1 MNNTTEEQTQIGE
14 RDRAITQHLLSN
26 NIIEDD
32 KGLIG
37 KCGDWINFEPT
48 LLPPQTIKCNN
59 HSCRTCRRERIEKLQ
74 LKHYL
79 LNKEFREI
87 GGHILLFTLTIHHT
101 KEHTLPFLHERF
113 TKSLSQM
120 KGGRGWKKLKDM
132 TDYIYHYDNIEIQN
146 TNNSG
151 HHYHDHLTYGY
162 INDDVSI
169 NEIQDQ
175 LFNTWNHYT
184 RKNGLRSSKK
194 YLDVSPSL
202 YGGHSRSR
210 SVKSIEESEGIKG
223 TLEYWESVSREYEN
237 QPNYIHPDKTP
248 EEVMLEIK
256 DLNKIFS
263 KSKRGRIERDRNIP
277 TPYIPF
283 NQDTYTK
290 EDLDNYHSVYRT
302 VITGNFKDLDIISMS
317 PPSSG
322 GVLLIQMLNMLEQ
335 YPLDTLGWN
344 SSDYIHL
351 LTEIERRAY
360 ADRAEHMG
368 DPDFWEVPV
377 SMLVSKEYAFE
388 RIQNIS
394 MEKATKSSV
403 VKAGDPLAY
412 ESRETTHYSVI
423 DKNGNA
429 VSVTTT
435 LNTGFGCGV
444 LVEGAGFFLN
454 NEMDDFSAKPGIP
467 NIFGLIGNEANAI
480 QPYKRP
486 LSSMTPT
493 IVLKNGEPFL
503 IIGTPGG
510 STIIT
515 TVMQII
521 LNVAIHGMDIQE
533 AVSVPRIHSQWFPD
547 AIIVEE
553 RSLSKDVEQ
562 NLINRGHTIRPYRW
576 STIGQANGIMI
587 GEKGFYGGADPRGE
601 NATEGY

>member
-1 MNNTTEEQTQIGE
+1 MKKIECKKIFWAIVFLCLIQYSHAEPEYAKNGMVVSASRLASDAGVNILKKGGNAIDAAVATGFTLAVTHPQAGNIGGGGFLVAHMAYGE
-14 RDRAITQHLLSN
+14 SFSLDFREMAPSMAHRDMYLDDSSNVVPGLSLYSHLAAGTPGSVDGLLRIWRDHGSG
-26 NIIEDD
+26 NIS
-32 KGLIG
+32 LRQL
-37 KCGDWINFEPT
+37 
-48 LLPPQTIKCNN
+48 LLPAIQLA
-59 HSCRTCRRERIEKLQ
+59 ERGFSIS
-74 LKHYL
+74 YGFARV
-79 LNKEFREI
+79 LNIF
-87 GGHILLFTLTIHHT
+87 
-101 KEHTLPFLHERF
+101 
-113 TKSLSQM
+113 
-120 KGGRGWKKLKDM
+120 
-132 TDYIYHYDNIEIQN
+132 
-146 TNNSG
+146 
-151 HHYHDHLTYGY
+151 HDFF
-162 INDDVSI
+162 INDDGAKAVFI
-169 NEIQDQ
+169 K
-175 LFNTWNHYT
+175 
-184 RKNGLRSSKK
+184 KNGEPWRAGDKLVQRDLARTLK
-194 YLDVSPSL
+194 LI
-202 YGGHSRSR
+202 SRKGR
-210 SVKSIEESEGIKG
+210 AGFYEGKTAQLIK
-223 TLEYWESVSREYEN
+223 REMAEGN
-237 QPNYIHPDKTP
+237 GFIT
-248 EEVMLEIK
+248 K
-256 DLNKIFS
+256 D
-263 KSKRGRIERDRNIP
+263 
-277 TPYIPF
+277 
-283 NQDTYTK
+283 
-290 EDLDNYHSVYRT
+290 DLDNYRSVYRT
-302 VITGNFKDLDIISMS
+302 VVTGNFKDLDIISMG

-454 NEMDDFSAKPGIP
+454 NEMDDFSAKPGTP

-533 AVSVPRIHSQWFPD
+533 AVSVPRVHSQWLPD
-547 AIIVEE
+547 AIIVEQ

-562 NLINRGHTIRPYRW
+562 NLINRGHTIQPYRW

>member
-1 MNNTTEEQTQIGE
+1 MKKIECKKIFWTIVFLCLIQYSHAEPEYAKNGMVVSASRLASDAGVNILKKGGNAIDAAVATGFTLAVTHPQAGNIGGGGFLVAHTAYGE
-14 RDRAITQHLLSN
+14 SFSLDFREMAPSMAHRDMYLDDSSNVVHGLSLYSHLAAGTPGSVDGLLKIWRDHGSG
-26 NIIEDD
+26 NIS
-32 KGLIG
+32 LRQL
-37 KCGDWINFEPT
+37 
-48 LLPPQTIKCNN
+48 LLPAIQLA
-59 HSCRTCRRERIEKLQ
+59 ERGFPIS
-74 LKHYL
+74 YGFARV
-79 LNKEFREI
+79 LNIF
-87 GGHILLFTLTIHHT
+87 
-101 KEHTLPFLHERF
+101 
-113 TKSLSQM
+113 
-120 KGGRGWKKLKDM
+120 
-132 TDYIYHYDNIEIQN
+132 
-146 TNNSG
+146 
-151 HHYHDHLTYGY
+151 HDFF
-162 INDDVSI
+162 INDDGAKAVFI
-169 NEIQDQ
+169 K
-175 LFNTWNHYT
+175 
-184 RKNGLRSSKK
+184 KNGEPWRAGDKLVQRDLARTLK
-194 YLDVSPSL
+194 LI
-202 YGGHSRSR
+202 SRKGR
-210 SVKSIEESEGIKG
+210 AGFYEG
-223 TLEYWESVSREYEN
+223 
-237 QPNYIHPDKTP
+237 KTAQ
-248 EEVMLEIK
+248 L
-256 DLNKIFS
+256 
-263 KSKRGRIERDRNIP
+263 IEREMAEGNGFI
-277 TPYIPF
+277 
-283 NQDTYTK
+283 TK

-302 VITGNFKDLDIISMS
+302 VVTGDFKGLDFISMG

-429 VSVTTT
+429 VSVSTT

-454 NEMDDFSAKPGIP
+454 NEMDDFSAKPGSP

-533 AVSVPRIHSQWFPD
+533 AVSVPRVHSQWLPD
-547 AIIVEE
+547 AIIVEQ

-562 NLINRGHTIRPYRW
+562 NLINRGHIIRSYRW
-576 STIGQANGIMI
+576 GTIGQANGIMI

>member
-1 MNNTTEEQTQIGE
+1 MKKIECKKIFWTIIFLCLIQYSHAEPEYAKNGMVVSASRLASDAGVNILKKGGNAIDAAVATGFTLAVTHPQAGNIGGGGFLVAHTAYGE
-14 RDRAITQHLLSN
+14 SFSLDFREMAPSMAHRDMYLDDSSNVIPGLSLYSHLAAGTPGSVDGLLRVWRDHGSG
-26 NIIEDD
+26 NIS
-32 KGLIG
+32 LRQL
-37 KCGDWINFEPT
+37 
-48 LLPPQTIKCNN
+48 LLPAIQLA
-59 HSCRTCRRERIEKLQ
+59 ERGFSIS
-74 LKHYL
+74 YGFARV
-79 LNKEFREI
+79 LNIF
-87 GGHILLFTLTIHHT
+87 
-101 KEHTLPFLHERF
+101 
-113 TKSLSQM
+113 
-120 KGGRGWKKLKDM
+120 
-132 TDYIYHYDNIEIQN
+132 
-146 TNNSG
+146 
-151 HHYHDHLTYGY
+151 HDFF
-162 INDDVSI
+162 INDDGAKAVFI
-169 NEIQDQ
+169 K
-175 LFNTWNHYT
+175 
-184 RKNGLRSSKK
+184 KNGEPWRAGDKLVQRDLARTLK
-194 YLDVSPSL
+194 LI
-202 YGGHSRSR
+202 SRKGR
-210 SVKSIEESEGIKG
+210 AGFYDGKTAQLIKREMAEGNGFI
-223 TLEYWESVSREYEN
+223 T
-237 QPNYIHPDKTP
+237 
-248 EEVMLEIK
+248 K
-256 DLNKIFS
+256 D
-263 KSKRGRIERDRNIP
+263 
-277 TPYIPF
+277 
-283 NQDTYTK
+283 
-290 EDLDNYHSVYRT
+290 DLDNYHSVYRT
-302 VITGNFKDLDIISMS
+302 VVTGDFKDLDIISMG

-454 NEMDDFSAKPGIP
+454 NEMDDFSAKPGSP

-533 AVSVPRIHSQWFPD
+533 AVSVPRVHSQWLPD
-547 AIIVEE
+547 AIIVEQ

-562 NLINRGHTIRPYRW
+562 NLINRGHTIRSYRW

>member
-1 MNNTTEEQTQIGE
+1 MKKIECKKIFWTIVFLCLIQYSHAEPEYAKNGMVVSASRLASDAGVNILKKGGNAIDAAVATGFTLAVTHPQAGNIGGGGFLVAHTAYGE
-14 RDRAITQHLLSN
+14 SFSLDFREMAPSMAHRDMYLDDSSNVVPGLSLYSHLAAGTPGSVDGLLRIWRDHGSG
-26 NIIEDD
+26 NIS
-32 KGLIG
+32 LRQL
-37 KCGDWINFEPT
+37 
-48 LLPPQTIKCNN
+48 LLPAIQLA
-59 HSCRTCRRERIEKLQ
+59 ERGFSIS
-74 LKHYL
+74 YGFARV
-79 LNKEFREI
+79 LNVF
-87 GGHILLFTLTIHHT
+87 
-101 KEHTLPFLHERF
+101 
-113 TKSLSQM
+113 
-120 KGGRGWKKLKDM
+120 
-132 TDYIYHYDNIEIQN
+132 
-146 TNNSG
+146 
-151 HHYHDHLTYGY
+151 HDFF
-162 INDDVSI
+162 INDDGAKAVFI
-169 NEIQDQ
+169 K
-175 LFNTWNHYT
+175 
-184 RKNGLRSSKK
+184 KNGEPWRAGDKLVQRDLARTLK
-194 YLDVSPSL
+194 LI
-202 YGGHSRSR
+202 SRKGR
-210 SVKSIEESEGIKG
+210 AGFYEGKTAQLIK
-223 TLEYWESVSREYEN
+223 REMAEGN
-237 QPNYIHPDKTP
+237 GFIT
-248 EEVMLEIK
+248 K
-256 DLNKIFS
+256 D
-263 KSKRGRIERDRNIP
+263 
-277 TPYIPF
+277 
-283 NQDTYTK
+283 
-290 EDLDNYHSVYRT
+290 DLDNYRSVYRT
-302 VITGNFKDLDIISMS
+302 VVTENFKDLDIVSMG

-322 GVLLIQMLNMLEQ
+322 GVLLIQMFNMLEQ

-360 ADRAEHMG
+360 ADRSEHMG
-368 DPDFWEVPV
+368 DSDFWEVPV

-454 NEMDDFSAKPGIP
+454 NEMDDFSAKPGTP

-533 AVSVPRIHSQWFPD
+533 AVSVPRVHSQWLPD
-547 AIIVEE
+547 AIIVEQ

>member
-1 MNNTTEEQTQIGE
+1 MKKIECKKIFWAIVFLCLIQYPHAEPEYAKNGMVVSASRLASDAGVNILKKGGNAIDAAVATGFTLAVTHPQAGNIGGGGFLVAHTAYGE
-14 RDRAITQHLLSN
+14 SFSLDFREMAPSMAHRDMYLDDSSNVVPGLSLYSHLAAGTPGSVDGLLRIWRDHGSG
-26 NIIEDD
+26 NIS
-32 KGLIG
+32 LRQL
-37 KCGDWINFEPT
+37 
-48 LLPPQTIKCNN
+48 LLPAIQLA
-59 HSCRTCRRERIEKLQ
+59 ERGFSIS
-74 LKHYL
+74 YGFARV
-79 LNKEFREI
+79 LNIF
-87 GGHILLFTLTIHHT
+87 
-101 KEHTLPFLHERF
+101 
-113 TKSLSQM
+113 
-120 KGGRGWKKLKDM
+120 
-132 TDYIYHYDNIEIQN
+132 
-146 TNNSG
+146 
-151 HHYHDHLTYGY
+151 HDFF
-162 INDDVSI
+162 INDDGAKAVFI
-169 NEIQDQ
+169 K
-175 LFNTWNHYT
+175 
-184 RKNGLRSSKK
+184 KNGEPWRAGDKLVQRDLARTLK
-194 YLDVSPSL
+194 LI
-202 YGGHSRSR
+202 SRKGR
-210 SVKSIEESEGIKG
+210 AGFYEGETAQLIK
-223 TLEYWESVSREYEN
+223 REMAEGN
-237 QPNYIHPDKTP
+237 GFIT
-248 EEVMLEIK
+248 K
-256 DLNKIFS
+256 D
-263 KSKRGRIERDRNIP
+263 
-277 TPYIPF
+277 
-283 NQDTYTK
+283 
-290 EDLDNYHSVYRT
+290 DLDNYRSVYRT
-302 VITGNFKDLDIISMS
+302 VVTGNFKDLDIISMG

-360 ADRAEHMG
+360 ADRSEHMG

-454 NEMDDFSAKPGIP
+454 NEMDDFSAKPGSP

-533 AVSVPRIHSQWFPD
+533 AVSVPRVHSQWLPD
-547 AIIVEE
+547 AIIVEQ

-562 NLINRGHTIRPYRW
+562 NLINRGHIIRSYRW
-576 STIGQANGIMI
+576 GTIGQANGIMI

>member
-1 MNNTTEEQTQIGE
+1 MKKIECKKIFWTIVFLCLIQYSHAEPEYAKNGMVVSASRLASDAGVNILKKGGNAIDAAVATGFTLAVTHPQAGNIGGGGFLVAHTAYGE
-14 RDRAITQHLLSN
+14 SFSLDFREMAPSMAHRDMYLDDSSNVVPGLSLYSHLAAGTPGSVDGLLRIWRDHGSG
-26 NIIEDD
+26 NIS
-32 KGLIG
+32 LRQL
-37 KCGDWINFEPT
+37 
-48 LLPPQTIKCNN
+48 LLPAIQLA
-59 HSCRTCRRERIEKLQ
+59 ERGFSIS
-74 LKHYL
+74 YGFARV
-79 LNKEFREI
+79 LNIF
-87 GGHILLFTLTIHHT
+87 
-101 KEHTLPFLHERF
+101 
-113 TKSLSQM
+113 
-120 KGGRGWKKLKDM
+120 
-132 TDYIYHYDNIEIQN
+132 
-146 TNNSG
+146 
-151 HHYHDHLTYGY
+151 HDFF
-162 INDDVSI
+162 INDDGAKAVFI
-169 NEIQDQ
+169 K
-175 LFNTWNHYT
+175 
-184 RKNGLRSSKK
+184 KNGEPWRAGDKLVQRDLARTLK
-194 YLDVSPSL
+194 LI
-202 YGGHSRSR
+202 SRKGR
-210 SVKSIEESEGIKG
+210 AGFYEGKTAQLIK
-223 TLEYWESVSREYEN
+223 REMAEGN
-237 QPNYIHPDKTP
+237 GFIT
-248 EEVMLEIK
+248 K
-256 DLNKIFS
+256 D
-263 KSKRGRIERDRNIP
+263 
-277 TPYIPF
+277 
-283 NQDTYTK
+283 
-290 EDLDNYHSVYRT
+290 DLDNYRSVYRT
-302 VITGNFKDLDIISMS
+302 VVTKNFKDLDIVSMG

-454 NEMDDFSAKPGIP
+454 NEMDDFSAKPGTP

-533 AVSVPRIHSQWFPD
+533 AVSVPRVHSQWLPD
-547 AIIVEE
+547 AIIVEQ

>member
-1 MNNTTEEQTQIGE
+1 MKKIECKKIFWTIVFLCLIQYSHAEPEYAKNGMVVSASRLASDAGVNILKKGGNAIDAAVATGFTLAVTHPQAGNIGGGGFLVAHTAYGE
-14 RDRAITQHLLSN
+14 SFSLDFREMAPSMAHRDMYLDDSSNVVPGLSLYSHLAAGTPGSVDGLLRIWRDHGSG
-26 NIIEDD
+26 NIS
-32 KGLIG
+32 LRQL
-37 KCGDWINFEPT
+37 
-48 LLPPQTIKCNN
+48 LLPAIQLA
-59 HSCRTCRRERIEKLQ
+59 ERGFSIS
-74 LKHYL
+74 YGFARV
-79 LNKEFREI
+79 LNVF
-87 GGHILLFTLTIHHT
+87 
-101 KEHTLPFLHERF
+101 
-113 TKSLSQM
+113 
-120 KGGRGWKKLKDM
+120 
-132 TDYIYHYDNIEIQN
+132 
-146 TNNSG
+146 
-151 HHYHDHLTYGY
+151 HDFF
-162 INDDVSI
+162 INDDGAKAVFI
-169 NEIQDQ
+169 K
-175 LFNTWNHYT
+175 
-184 RKNGLRSSKK
+184 KNGEPWRAGDKLVQRDLARTLK
-194 YLDVSPSL
+194 LI
-202 YGGHSRSR
+202 SRKGR
-210 SVKSIEESEGIKG
+210 AGFYEGKTAQLIK
-223 TLEYWESVSREYEN
+223 REMAEGN
-237 QPNYIHPDKTP
+237 GFIT
-248 EEVMLEIK
+248 K
-256 DLNKIFS
+256 D
-263 KSKRGRIERDRNIP
+263 
-277 TPYIPF
+277 
-283 NQDTYTK
+283 
-290 EDLDNYHSVYRT
+290 DLDNYRSVYRT
-302 VITGNFKDLDIISMS
+302 VVTENFKDLDIVSMG

-454 NEMDDFSAKPGIP
+454 NEMDDFSAKPGTP

-533 AVSVPRIHSQWFPD
+533 AVSVPRVHSQWLPD
-547 AIIVEE
+547 AIIVEQ

>member
-1 MNNTTEEQTQIGE
+1 MKKIECKKIFWTIVFLCLIQYSHAEPEYAKNGMVVSASRLASDAGVNILKKGGNAIDAAVATGFTLAVTHPQAGNIGGGGFLVAHTAYGE
-14 RDRAITQHLLSN
+14 SFSLDFREMAPSMAHRDMYLDDSSNVVPGLSLYSHLAAGTPGSVDGLLRIWRDHGSG
-26 NIIEDD
+26 NIS
-32 KGLIG
+32 LRQL
-37 KCGDWINFEPT
+37 
-48 LLPPQTIKCNN
+48 LLPAIQLA
-59 HSCRTCRRERIEKLQ
+59 ERGFSIS
-74 LKHYL
+74 YGFARV
-79 LNKEFREI
+79 LNIF
-87 GGHILLFTLTIHHT
+87 
-101 KEHTLPFLHERF
+101 
-113 TKSLSQM
+113 
-120 KGGRGWKKLKDM
+120 
-132 TDYIYHYDNIEIQN
+132 
-146 TNNSG
+146 
-151 HHYHDHLTYGY
+151 HDFF
-162 INDDVSI
+162 INDNGAKAVFI
-169 NEIQDQ
+169 K
-175 LFNTWNHYT
+175 
-184 RKNGLRSSKK
+184 KNGEPWRAGDKLVQRDLARTLK
-194 YLDVSPSL
+194 LI
-202 YGGHSRSR
+202 SRKGR
-210 SVKSIEESEGIKG
+210 AGFYDGKTAQLIKREMAEGNGFI
-223 TLEYWESVSREYEN
+223 T
-237 QPNYIHPDKTP
+237 
-248 EEVMLEIK
+248 K
-256 DLNKIFS
+256 D
-263 KSKRGRIERDRNIP
+263 
-277 TPYIPF
+277 
-283 NQDTYTK
+283 
-290 EDLDNYHSVYRT
+290 DLDNYRSVYRT
-302 VITGNFKDLDIISMS
+302 VVTENFKDLDIVSMG

-454 NEMDDFSAKPGIP
+454 NEMDDFSAKPGTP

-533 AVSVPRIHSQWFPD
+533 AVSVPRVHSQWLPD
-547 AIIVEE
+547 AIIVEQ

>member
-1 MNNTTEEQTQIGE
+1 MKKIECKKIF
-14 RDRAITQHLLSN
+14 RAIVFLCLIQYSHAKPEYAKNGMVVSSSRLASEAGVNILKKGGNAIDAAVATGFALAVTYPQAGNIGGGGFLVAHMAYGESFSLDFREMAPSMAHRDMYLDDSSNVVPGLSLYSHLAAGTPGSVDGLLKIWRDHGSG
-26 NIIEDD
+26 NIS
-32 KGLIG
+32 LRQL
-37 KCGDWINFEPT
+37 
-48 LLPPQTIKCNN
+48 LLPAIQLA
-59 HSCRTCRRERIEKLQ
+59 ERGFPISYGFAQ
-74 LKHYL
+74 V
-79 LNKEFREI
+79 LNIF
-87 GGHILLFTLTIHHT
+87 
-101 KEHTLPFLHERF
+101 
-113 TKSLSQM
+113 
-120 KGGRGWKKLKDM
+120 
-132 TDYIYHYDNIEIQN
+132 YDFF
-146 TNNSG
+146 
-151 HHYHDHLTYGY
+151 
-162 INDDVSI
+162 INDDGAKAVFI
-169 NEIQDQ
+169 K
-175 LFNTWNHYT
+175 
-184 RKNGLRSSKK
+184 KNGEPWRAGDKLVQRDLARTLK
-194 YLDVSPSL
+194 LI
-202 YGGHSRSR
+202 SRKGR
-210 SVKSIEESEGIKG
+210 AGFYEG
-223 TLEYWESVSREYEN
+223 
-237 QPNYIHPDKTP
+237 KTAQ
-248 EEVMLEIK
+248 L
-256 DLNKIFS
+256 
-263 KSKRGRIERDRNIP
+263 IEREMAEGNGFI
-277 TPYIPF
+277 
-283 NQDTYTK
+283 TK
-290 EDLDNYHSVYRT
+290 DDLDNYHSVYRT

-394 MEKATKSSV
+394 MEKATKSLV

-429 VSVTTT
+429 VSVSTT

>member
-1 MNNTTEEQTQIGE
+1 MKKIECKKIFWTIVFLCLIQYSHAEPEYAKNGMVVSASRLASEAGVNILKKGGNAIDAAVATGFALAVTHPQAGNIGGGGFLVAHTAYGE
-14 RDRAITQHLLSN
+14 SFSLDFREMAPSMAHRDMYLDDSSNVVPGLSLYSHLAAGTPGSVDGLLRIWRDHGSG
-26 NIIEDD
+26 NIS
-32 KGLIG
+32 LRQL
-37 KCGDWINFEPT
+37 
-48 LLPPQTIKCNN
+48 LLPAIQLA
-59 HSCRTCRRERIEKLQ
+59 ERGFSIS
-74 LKHYL
+74 YGFARV
-79 LNKEFREI
+79 LNIF
-87 GGHILLFTLTIHHT
+87 
-101 KEHTLPFLHERF
+101 
-113 TKSLSQM
+113 
-120 KGGRGWKKLKDM
+120 
-132 TDYIYHYDNIEIQN
+132 
-146 TNNSG
+146 
-151 HHYHDHLTYGY
+151 HDFF
-162 INDDVSI
+162 INDDGAKAVFI
-169 NEIQDQ
+169 K
-175 LFNTWNHYT
+175 
-184 RKNGLRSSKK
+184 KNGEPWRAGDKLVQRDLARTLK
-194 YLDVSPSL
+194 LI
-202 YGGHSRSR
+202 SRKGR
-210 SVKSIEESEGIKG
+210 AGFYEGKTAQLIK
-223 TLEYWESVSREYEN
+223 REMAEGN
-237 QPNYIHPDKTP
+237 GFIT
-248 EEVMLEIK
+248 K
-256 DLNKIFS
+256 D
-263 KSKRGRIERDRNIP
+263 
-277 TPYIPF
+277 
-283 NQDTYTK
+283 
-290 EDLDNYHSVYRT
+290 DLDNYRSVYRT
-302 VITGNFKDLDIISMS
+302 VVTGDFKDLDIISMG

-368 DPDFWEVPV
+368 DSDFWEVPV

-454 NEMDDFSAKPGIP
+454 NEMDDFSAKPGTP

-533 AVSVPRIHSQWFPD
+533 AVSVPRVHSQWLPD

-562 NLINRGHTIRPYRW
+562 NLINRGHTIRSYRW

>member
-1 MNNTTEEQTQIGE
+1 MKKIECKKIFWTIVFLCLIQYSHAEPEYAKNGMVVSASRLASDAGVNILKKGGNAIDAAVATGFTLAVTHPQAGNIGGGGFLVAHTAYGE
-14 RDRAITQHLLSN
+14 SFSLDFREMAPSMAHRDMYLDDSSNVVPGLSLYSHLAAGTPGSVDGLLRIWRDHGSG
-26 NIIEDD
+26 NIS
-32 KGLIG
+32 LRQL
-37 KCGDWINFEPT
+37 
-48 LLPPQTIKCNN
+48 LLPAIQLA
-59 HSCRTCRRERIEKLQ
+59 ERGFSIS
-74 LKHYL
+74 YGFARV
-79 LNKEFREI
+79 LNIF
-87 GGHILLFTLTIHHT
+87 
-101 KEHTLPFLHERF
+101 
-113 TKSLSQM
+113 
-120 KGGRGWKKLKDM
+120 
-132 TDYIYHYDNIEIQN
+132 
-146 TNNSG
+146 
-151 HHYHDHLTYGY
+151 HDFF
-162 INDDVSI
+162 INDDGAKAVFI
-169 NEIQDQ
+169 K
-175 LFNTWNHYT
+175 
-184 RKNGLRSSKK
+184 KNGEPWRAGDKLVQRDLARTLK
-194 YLDVSPSL
+194 LI
-202 YGGHSRSR
+202 SRKGR
-210 SVKSIEESEGIKG
+210 AGFYEGKTAQLIK
-223 TLEYWESVSREYEN
+223 REMAEGN
-237 QPNYIHPDKTP
+237 GFIT
-248 EEVMLEIK
+248 K
-256 DLNKIFS
+256 D
-263 KSKRGRIERDRNIP
+263 
-277 TPYIPF
+277 
-283 NQDTYTK
+283 
-290 EDLDNYHSVYRT
+290 DLDNYRSVYRT
-302 VITGNFKDLDIISMS
+302 VVTGNFKDLDIISMG

-322 GVLLIQMLNMLEQ
+322 GVLLVQMLNMLEQ

-454 NEMDDFSAKPGIP
+454 NEMDDFSAKPGTP

-533 AVSVPRIHSQWFPD
+533 AVSVPRVHSQWLPD
-547 AIIVEE
+547 AIIVEQ

>member
-1 MNNTTEEQTQIGE
+1 MKKIECKKIFWAIVFLCLIQYPRAEPEYAKNGMVVSASRLASEAGVNILKKGGNAIDAAVATGFTLAVTHPQAGNIGGGGFLVAHTAYGE
-14 RDRAITQHLLSN
+14 SFSLDFREMAPSMAHRDMYLDDSSNVVPGLSLYSHLAAGTPGSVDGLLRIWRDHGSG
-26 NIIEDD
+26 NIS
-32 KGLIG
+32 LRQL
-37 KCGDWINFEPT
+37 
-48 LLPPQTIKCNN
+48 LLPAIQLA
-59 HSCRTCRRERIEKLQ
+59 ERGFSIS
-74 LKHYL
+74 YGFARV
-79 LNKEFREI
+79 LNIF
-87 GGHILLFTLTIHHT
+87 
-101 KEHTLPFLHERF
+101 
-113 TKSLSQM
+113 
-120 KGGRGWKKLKDM
+120 
-132 TDYIYHYDNIEIQN
+132 
-146 TNNSG
+146 
-151 HHYHDHLTYGY
+151 HDFF
-162 INDDVSI
+162 INDDGAKAVFI
-169 NEIQDQ
+169 K
-175 LFNTWNHYT
+175 
-184 RKNGLRSSKK
+184 KNGEPWRAGDKLVQRDLARTLK
-194 YLDVSPSL
+194 LI
-202 YGGHSRSR
+202 SRKGR
-210 SVKSIEESEGIKG
+210 AGFYEGKTAQLIK
-223 TLEYWESVSREYEN
+223 REMAEGN
-237 QPNYIHPDKTP
+237 GFIT
-248 EEVMLEIK
+248 K
-256 DLNKIFS
+256 D
-263 KSKRGRIERDRNIP
+263 
-277 TPYIPF
+277 
-283 NQDTYTK
+283 
-290 EDLDNYHSVYRT
+290 DLDNYRSVYRT
-302 VITGNFKDLDIISMS
+302 VVTGNFKDLDIISMG

-368 DPDFWEVPV
+368 DSDFWEVPV

-435 LNTGFGCGV
+435 LNTSFGCGV

-454 NEMDDFSAKPGIP
+454 NEMDDFSAKPGTP

-533 AVSVPRIHSQWFPD
+533 AVSVPRVHSQWLPD
-547 AIIVEE
+547 AIIVEQ

-562 NLINRGHTIRPYRW
+562 NLINRGHTIQPYRW

>member
-1 MNNTTEEQTQIGE
+1 MKKIECKNIF
-14 RDRAITQHLLSN
+14 RAIVFLCLIQYSHAKPEYAKNGMVVSSSRLASEAGVNILRKGGNAIDAAVATGFALAVTHPQAGNIGGGGFLVAHMAYGESFSLDFREMAPSMAHRDMYLDDSSNVVPGLSLYSHLAAGTPGSVDGLLKIWRDHGSG
-26 NIIEDD
+26 NIS
-32 KGLIG
+32 LRQL
-37 KCGDWINFEPT
+37 
-48 LLPPQTIKCNN
+48 LLPAIQLA
-59 HSCRTCRRERIEKLQ
+59 ERGFPISYGFAQ
-74 LKHYL
+74 V
-79 LNKEFREI
+79 LNIF
-87 GGHILLFTLTIHHT
+87 
-101 KEHTLPFLHERF
+101 
-113 TKSLSQM
+113 
-120 KGGRGWKKLKDM
+120 
-132 TDYIYHYDNIEIQN
+132 YDFF
-146 TNNSG
+146 
-151 HHYHDHLTYGY
+151 
-162 INDDVSI
+162 INDDGAKAVFI
-169 NEIQDQ
+169 K
-175 LFNTWNHYT
+175 
-184 RKNGLRSSKK
+184 KNGEPWRAGDKLVQRDLARTLK
-194 YLDVSPSL
+194 LI
-202 YGGHSRSR
+202 SRKGR
-210 SVKSIEESEGIKG
+210 AGFYEG
-223 TLEYWESVSREYEN
+223 
-237 QPNYIHPDKTP
+237 KTAQ
-248 EEVMLEIK
+248 L
-256 DLNKIFS
+256 
-263 KSKRGRIERDRNIP
+263 IEREMAEGNGFI
-277 TPYIPF
+277 
-283 NQDTYTK
+283 TK
-290 EDLDNYHSVYRT
+290 DDLDNYHSVYRT

-429 VSVTTT
+429 VSVSTT

>member
-1 MNNTTEEQTQIGE
+1 MKKIECKKIFWTIVFLCLIQYSHAEPEYAKNGMVVSASRLASDAGVNILKKGGNAIDAAVATGFTLAVTHPQAGNIGGGGFLVAHTAYGE
-14 RDRAITQHLLSN
+14 SFSLDFREMAPSMAHRDMYLDDSSNVVPGLSLYSHLAAGTPGSVDGLLRIWRDHGSG
-26 NIIEDD
+26 NIS
-32 KGLIG
+32 LRQL
-37 KCGDWINFEPT
+37 
-48 LLPPQTIKCNN
+48 LLPAIQLA
-59 HSCRTCRRERIEKLQ
+59 ERGFSIS
-74 LKHYL
+74 YGFARV
-79 LNKEFREI
+79 LNIF
-87 GGHILLFTLTIHHT
+87 
-101 KEHTLPFLHERF
+101 
-113 TKSLSQM
+113 
-120 KGGRGWKKLKDM
+120 
-132 TDYIYHYDNIEIQN
+132 
-146 TNNSG
+146 
-151 HHYHDHLTYGY
+151 HDFF
-162 INDDVSI
+162 INDDGAKAVFI
-169 NEIQDQ
+169 K
-175 LFNTWNHYT
+175 
-184 RKNGLRSSKK
+184 KNGEPWRAGDKLVQRDLARTLK
-194 YLDVSPSL
+194 LI
-202 YGGHSRSR
+202 SRKGR
-210 SVKSIEESEGIKG
+210 AGFYEGKTAQLIK
-223 TLEYWESVSREYEN
+223 REMAEGN
-237 QPNYIHPDKTP
+237 GFIT
-248 EEVMLEIK
+248 K
-256 DLNKIFS
+256 D
-263 KSKRGRIERDRNIP
+263 
-277 TPYIPF
+277 
-283 NQDTYTK
+283 
-290 EDLDNYHSVYRT
+290 DLDNYRSVYRT
-302 VITGNFKDLDIISMS
+302 VVTKNFKDLDIVSMG

-454 NEMDDFSAKPGIP
+454 NEMDDFSAKPGTP

-533 AVSVPRIHSQWFPD
+533 AVSVPRVHSQWLPD
-547 AIIVEE
+547 AIIVEQ

-562 NLINRGHTIRPYRW
+562 NLINRGHIIRSYRW
-576 STIGQANGIMI
+576 GTIGQANGIMI
-587 GEKGFYGGADPRGE
+587 REKGFYGGADPRGE

>member
-1 MNNTTEEQTQIGE
+1 MKKIECKKIFWAIVFLCFIQYSHAEPEYAKNGMVVSASRLASEAGVNILKKGGNAIDAAVATGFALAVTHPQAGNIGGGGFLVAHMAYGE
-14 RDRAITQHLLSN
+14 SFSLDFREMAPSMAHRDMYLDDSSNVVPGLSLYSHLAAGTPGSVDGLLKIWRDRGSG
-26 NIIEDD
+26 NIS
-32 KGLIG
+32 LRQL
-37 KCGDWINFEPT
+37 
-48 LLPPQTIKCNN
+48 LLPAIQLA
-59 HSCRTCRRERIEKLQ
+59 ERGFPISYGFAQ
-74 LKHYL
+74 V
-79 LNKEFREI
+79 LNIF
-87 GGHILLFTLTIHHT
+87 
-101 KEHTLPFLHERF
+101 
-113 TKSLSQM
+113 
-120 KGGRGWKKLKDM
+120 
-132 TDYIYHYDNIEIQN
+132 YDFF
-146 TNNSG
+146 
-151 HHYHDHLTYGY
+151 
-162 INDDVSI
+162 INDDGAKAVFI
-169 NEIQDQ
+169 K
-175 LFNTWNHYT
+175 
-184 RKNGLRSSKK
+184 KNGEPWRAGDKLVQRDLARTLK
-194 YLDVSPSL
+194 LI
-202 YGGHSRSR
+202 SRKGR
-210 SVKSIEESEGIKG
+210 AGFYEG
-223 TLEYWESVSREYEN
+223 
-237 QPNYIHPDKTP
+237 KTAQ
-248 EEVMLEIK
+248 L
-256 DLNKIFS
+256 
-263 KSKRGRIERDRNIP
+263 IEREMAEGNGFI
-277 TPYIPF
+277 
-283 NQDTYTK
+283 TK
-290 EDLDNYHSVYRT
+290 DDLDNYHSVYRT

-429 VSVTTT
+429 VSVSTT

>member
-1 MNNTTEEQTQIGE
+1 MKKIECKKIFWAIVFLCLIQYSHAEPEYAKNGMVVSASRLASDAGVNILKKGGNAIDAAVATGFTLAVTHPQAGNIGGGGFLVAHTAYGE
-14 RDRAITQHLLSN
+14 SFSLDFREMAPSMAHRDMYLDDSSNVVPGLSLYSHLAAGTPGSVDGLLRIWRDHGSG
-26 NIIEDD
+26 NIS
-32 KGLIG
+32 LRQL
-37 KCGDWINFEPT
+37 
-48 LLPPQTIKCNN
+48 LLPAIQLA
-59 HSCRTCRRERIEKLQ
+59 ERGFSIS
-74 LKHYL
+74 YGFARV
-79 LNKEFREI
+79 LNVF
-87 GGHILLFTLTIHHT
+87 
-101 KEHTLPFLHERF
+101 
-113 TKSLSQM
+113 
-120 KGGRGWKKLKDM
+120 
-132 TDYIYHYDNIEIQN
+132 
-146 TNNSG
+146 
-151 HHYHDHLTYGY
+151 HDFF
-162 INDDVSI
+162 INDDGAKAVFI
-169 NEIQDQ
+169 K
-175 LFNTWNHYT
+175 
-184 RKNGLRSSKK
+184 KNGEPWRAGDKLVQRDLARTLK
-194 YLDVSPSL
+194 LI
-202 YGGHSRSR
+202 SRKGR
-210 SVKSIEESEGIKG
+210 AGFYEGKTAQLIK
-223 TLEYWESVSREYEN
+223 REMAEGN
-237 QPNYIHPDKTP
+237 GFIT
-248 EEVMLEIK
+248 K
-256 DLNKIFS
+256 D
-263 KSKRGRIERDRNIP
+263 
-277 TPYIPF
+277 
-283 NQDTYTK
+283 
-290 EDLDNYHSVYRT
+290 DLDNYRSVYRT
-302 VITGNFKDLDIISMS
+302 VVTGDFKDLDIISMG

-454 NEMDDFSAKPGIP
+454 NEMDDFSAKPGTP

-533 AVSVPRIHSQWFPD
+533 AVSVPRVHSQWLPD
-547 AIIVEE
+547 AIIVEQ

>member
-1 MNNTTEEQTQIGE
+1 MKKIECKKIFWTIIFLCLIQYSHAEPEYAKNGMVVSASRLASDAGVNILKKGGNAIDAAVATGFTLAVTHPQAGNIGGGGFLVAHTAYGE
-14 RDRAITQHLLSN
+14 SFSLDFREMAPSIAHRDMYLDDSSNVVHGLSLYSHLAAGTPGSVDGLLRVWRDHGSG
-26 NIIEDD
+26 NIS
-32 KGLIG
+32 LRQL
-37 KCGDWINFEPT
+37 
-48 LLPPQTIKCNN
+48 LLPAIQLA
-59 HSCRTCRRERIEKLQ
+59 ERGFSIS
-74 LKHYL
+74 YGFARV
-79 LNKEFREI
+79 LNIF
-87 GGHILLFTLTIHHT
+87 
-101 KEHTLPFLHERF
+101 
-113 TKSLSQM
+113 
-120 KGGRGWKKLKDM
+120 
-132 TDYIYHYDNIEIQN
+132 
-146 TNNSG
+146 
-151 HHYHDHLTYGY
+151 HDFF
-162 INDDVSI
+162 INDDGAKAVFI
-169 NEIQDQ
+169 K
-175 LFNTWNHYT
+175 
-184 RKNGLRSSKK
+184 KNGEPWRAGDKLVQRDLARTLK
-194 YLDVSPSL
+194 LI
-202 YGGHSRSR
+202 SRKGR
-210 SVKSIEESEGIKG
+210 AGFYDGKTAQLIKREMAEGNGFI
-223 TLEYWESVSREYEN
+223 
-237 QPNYIHPDKTP
+237 
-248 EEVMLEIK
+248 
-256 DLNKIFS
+256 
-263 KSKRGRIERDRNIP
+263 
-277 TPYIPF
+277 
-283 NQDTYTK
+283 TK
-290 EDLDNYHSVYRT
+290 EDLDNYHSVYRI
-302 VITGNFKDLDIISMS
+302 VVTGNFKDLDIISMG

-394 MEKATKSSV
+394 MEKATKSLI

-454 NEMDDFSAKPGIP
+454 NEMDDFSAKPGSP

-533 AVSVPRIHSQWFPD
+533 AVSVPRVHSQWLPD
-547 AIIVEE
+547 AIIVEQ

-562 NLINRGHTIRPYRW
+562 NLINRGHIIRSYRW
-576 STIGQANGIMI
+576 GTIGQANGIMI

>member
-1 MNNTTEEQTQIGE
+1 MKKIECKKIFWAIVFLCLIQYSHAEPEYAKNGMVVAASRLASDAGVNILKKGGNAIDAAVATGFTLAVTHPQAGNIGGGGFLVAHMAYGE
-14 RDRAITQHLLSN
+14 SFSLDFREMAPSMAHRDMYLDDSSNVVPGLSLYSHLAAGTPGSVDGLLRIWRDHGSG
-26 NIIEDD
+26 NIS
-32 KGLIG
+32 LRQL
-37 KCGDWINFEPT
+37 
-48 LLPPQTIKCNN
+48 LLPAIQLA
-59 HSCRTCRRERIEKLQ
+59 ERGFSIS
-74 LKHYL
+74 YGFARV
-79 LNKEFREI
+79 LNIF
-87 GGHILLFTLTIHHT
+87 
-101 KEHTLPFLHERF
+101 
-113 TKSLSQM
+113 
-120 KGGRGWKKLKDM
+120 
-132 TDYIYHYDNIEIQN
+132 
-146 TNNSG
+146 
-151 HHYHDHLTYGY
+151 HDFF
-162 INDDVSI
+162 INDDGAKAVFI
-169 NEIQDQ
+169 K
-175 LFNTWNHYT
+175 
-184 RKNGLRSSKK
+184 KNGEPWRAGDKLVQRDLARTLK
-194 YLDVSPSL
+194 LI
-202 YGGHSRSR
+202 SRKGR
-210 SVKSIEESEGIKG
+210 AGFYEGKTAQLIK
-223 TLEYWESVSREYEN
+223 REMAEGN
-237 QPNYIHPDKTP
+237 GFIT
-248 EEVMLEIK
+248 K
-256 DLNKIFS
+256 D
-263 KSKRGRIERDRNIP
+263 
-277 TPYIPF
+277 
-283 NQDTYTK
+283 
-290 EDLDNYHSVYRT
+290 DLDNYRSVYRT
-302 VITGNFKDLDIISMS
+302 VVTGNFKDLDIISMG

-368 DPDFWEVPV
+368 DSDFWEVPV

-454 NEMDDFSAKPGIP
+454 NEMDDFSAKPGTP

-493 IVLKNGEPFL
+493 IVLKSGEPFL

-533 AVSVPRIHSQWFPD
+533 AVSVPRVHSQWLPD
-547 AIIVEE
+547 AIIVEQ

-562 NLINRGHTIRPYRW
+562 NLINRGHTIQPYRW

>member
-1 MNNTTEEQTQIGE
+1 MKKIECKKIFWTIVFLCLIQYSHAEPEYAKNGMVVSASRLASDAGVNILKKGGNAIDAAVATGFTLAVTHPQAGNIGGGGFLVAHTAYGE
-14 RDRAITQHLLSN
+14 SFSLDFREMAPSMAHRDMYLDDSSNVVPGLSLYSHLAAGTPGSVDGLLRIWRDHGSG
-26 NIIEDD
+26 NIS
-32 KGLIG
+32 LRQL
-37 KCGDWINFEPT
+37 
-48 LLPPQTIKCNN
+48 LLPAIQLA
-59 HSCRTCRRERIEKLQ
+59 ERGFSIS
-74 LKHYL
+74 YGFARV
-79 LNKEFREI
+79 LNIF
-87 GGHILLFTLTIHHT
+87 
-101 KEHTLPFLHERF
+101 
-113 TKSLSQM
+113 
-120 KGGRGWKKLKDM
+120 
-132 TDYIYHYDNIEIQN
+132 
-146 TNNSG
+146 
-151 HHYHDHLTYGY
+151 HDFF
-162 INDDVSI
+162 INDDGAKAVFI
-169 NEIQDQ
+169 K
-175 LFNTWNHYT
+175 
-184 RKNGLRSSKK
+184 KNGEPWRAGDKLVQRDLARTLK
-194 YLDVSPSL
+194 LI
-202 YGGHSRSR
+202 SRKGR
-210 SVKSIEESEGIKG
+210 AGFYEGKTAQLIK
-223 TLEYWESVSREYEN
+223 REMAEGN
-237 QPNYIHPDKTP
+237 GFIT
-248 EEVMLEIK
+248 K
-256 DLNKIFS
+256 D
-263 KSKRGRIERDRNIP
+263 
-277 TPYIPF
+277 
-283 NQDTYTK
+283 
-290 EDLDNYHSVYRT
+290 DLDNYRSVYRT
-302 VITGNFKDLDIISMS
+302 VVTGNFKDLDIISMG

-454 NEMDDFSAKPGIP
+454 NEMDDFSAKPGTP

-533 AVSVPRIHSQWFPD
+533 AVSVPRVHSQWLPD
-547 AIIVEE
+547 AIIVEQ

-562 NLINRGHTIRPYRW
+562 NLINRGHTIRSYRW

>member
-1 MNNTTEEQTQIGE
+1 MKKIECKKIFWTIVFLCLIQYSHAEPEYAKNGMVVSASRLASDAGVNILKKGGNAIDAAVATGFTLAVTHPQAGNIGGGGFLVAHMAYGE
-14 RDRAITQHLLSN
+14 SFSLDFREMAPSMAHRDMYLDDSSNVVPGLSLYSHMAAGTPGSVDGLLRIWRDHGSG
-26 NIIEDD
+26 NIS
-32 KGLIG
+32 LRQL
-37 KCGDWINFEPT
+37 
-48 LLPPQTIKCNN
+48 LLPAIQLA
-59 HSCRTCRRERIEKLQ
+59 ERGFSIS
-74 LKHYL
+74 YGFARV
-79 LNKEFREI
+79 LNVF
-87 GGHILLFTLTIHHT
+87 
-101 KEHTLPFLHERF
+101 
-113 TKSLSQM
+113 
-120 KGGRGWKKLKDM
+120 
-132 TDYIYHYDNIEIQN
+132 
-146 TNNSG
+146 
-151 HHYHDHLTYGY
+151 HDFF
-162 INDDVSI
+162 INDDGAKAVFI
-169 NEIQDQ
+169 K
-175 LFNTWNHYT
+175 
-184 RKNGLRSSKK
+184 KNGEPWRAGDKLVQRDLARTLK
-194 YLDVSPSL
+194 LI
-202 YGGHSRSR
+202 SRKGR
-210 SVKSIEESEGIKG
+210 AGFYEGKTAQLIK
-223 TLEYWESVSREYEN
+223 REMVEGN
-237 QPNYIHPDKTP
+237 GFIT
-248 EEVMLEIK
+248 K
-256 DLNKIFS
+256 D
-263 KSKRGRIERDRNIP
+263 
-277 TPYIPF
+277 
-283 NQDTYTK
+283 
-290 EDLDNYHSVYRT
+290 DLDNYRSVYRT
-302 VITGNFKDLDIISMS
+302 VVTENFKDLDIVSMG

-360 ADRAEHMG
+360 ADRAEHIG

-454 NEMDDFSAKPGIP
+454 NEMDDFSAKPGTP

-533 AVSVPRIHSQWFPD
+533 AVSVPRVHSQWLPD
-547 AIIVEE
+547 AIIVEQ

-562 NLINRGHTIRPYRW
+562 NLINRGHIIRPYRW
-576 STIGQANGIMI
+576 GTIGQANGIMI

>member
-1 MNNTTEEQTQIGE
+1 MKKIECKKIFWTIVFLCLIQYSHAEPEYAKNGMVVSASRLASDAGVNILKKGGNAIDAAVATGFTLAVTHPQAGNIGGGGFLVAHMAYGE
-14 RDRAITQHLLSN
+14 SFSLDFREMAPSMAHRDMYLDDSSNVVPGLSLYSHLAAGTPGSVDGLLRIWRDHGSG
-26 NIIEDD
+26 NIS
-32 KGLIG
+32 LRQL
-37 KCGDWINFEPT
+37 
-48 LLPPQTIKCNN
+48 LLPAIQLA
-59 HSCRTCRRERIEKLQ
+59 ERGFSIS
-74 LKHYL
+74 HGFARV
-79 LNKEFREI
+79 LNIF
-87 GGHILLFTLTIHHT
+87 
-101 KEHTLPFLHERF
+101 
-113 TKSLSQM
+113 
-120 KGGRGWKKLKDM
+120 
-132 TDYIYHYDNIEIQN
+132 
-146 TNNSG
+146 
-151 HHYHDHLTYGY
+151 HDFF
-162 INDDVSI
+162 INDDGAKAVFI
-169 NEIQDQ
+169 K
-175 LFNTWNHYT
+175 
-184 RKNGLRSSKK
+184 KNGAPWRAGDKLVQRDLARTLK
-194 YLDVSPSL
+194 LI
-202 YGGHSRSR
+202 SRKGR
-210 SVKSIEESEGIKG
+210 AGFYEGKTAQLIK
-223 TLEYWESVSREYEN
+223 REMAEGN
-237 QPNYIHPDKTP
+237 GFIT
-248 EEVMLEIK
+248 K
-256 DLNKIFS
+256 D
-263 KSKRGRIERDRNIP
+263 
-277 TPYIPF
+277 
-283 NQDTYTK
+283 
-290 EDLDNYHSVYRT
+290 DLDNYRSVYRT
-302 VITGNFKDLDIISMS
+302 VVTGDFKDLDIISMG

-322 GVLLIQMLNMLEQ
+322 GVLLIQMFNMLEQ

-368 DPDFWEVPV
+368 DSDFWEVPV

-454 NEMDDFSAKPGIP
+454 NEMDDFSAKPGTP

-493 IVLKNGEPFL
+493 IVLKSGEPFL

-533 AVSVPRIHSQWFPD
+533 AVSVPRVHSQWLPD
-547 AIIVEE
+547 AIIVEQ

-562 NLINRGHTIRPYRW
+562 NLINRGHTIRSYRW

>member
-1 MNNTTEEQTQIGE
+1 MKKIECKKIFWAIVFLCLIQYSHAEPEYAKNGMVVSASRLASDAGVNILKKGGNAIDAAVATGFTLAVTHPQAGNIGGGGFLVAHMAYGE
-14 RDRAITQHLLSN
+14 SFSLDFREMAPSMAHRDMYLDDSSNVVPGLSLYSHLAAGTPGSVDGLLRIWRDHGSG
-26 NIIEDD
+26 NIS
-32 KGLIG
+32 LRQL
-37 KCGDWINFEPT
+37 
-48 LLPPQTIKCNN
+48 LLPAIQLA
-59 HSCRTCRRERIEKLQ
+59 ERGFSIS
-74 LKHYL
+74 HGFARV
-79 LNKEFREI
+79 LNIF
-87 GGHILLFTLTIHHT
+87 
-101 KEHTLPFLHERF
+101 
-113 TKSLSQM
+113 
-120 KGGRGWKKLKDM
+120 
-132 TDYIYHYDNIEIQN
+132 
-146 TNNSG
+146 
-151 HHYHDHLTYGY
+151 HDFF
-162 INDDVSI
+162 INDDGAKAVFI
-169 NEIQDQ
+169 K
-175 LFNTWNHYT
+175 
-184 RKNGLRSSKK
+184 KNGEPWRAGDKLVQRDLARTLK
-194 YLDVSPSL
+194 LI
-202 YGGHSRSR
+202 SRKGR
-210 SVKSIEESEGIKG
+210 AGFYEGKTAQLIK
-223 TLEYWESVSREYEN
+223 REMAEGN
-237 QPNYIHPDKTP
+237 GFIT
-248 EEVMLEIK
+248 K
-256 DLNKIFS
+256 D
-263 KSKRGRIERDRNIP
+263 
-277 TPYIPF
+277 
-283 NQDTYTK
+283 
-290 EDLDNYHSVYRT
+290 DLDNYRSVYRT
-302 VITGNFKDLDIISMS
+302 VVTGNFKDLDIISMG

-322 GVLLIQMLNMLEQ
+322 GVLLIQMFNMLEQ

-444 LVEGAGFFLN
+444 LVEGAGFFLY
-454 NEMDDFSAKPGIP
+454 NEMDDFSAKPGTP

-533 AVSVPRIHSQWFPD
+533 AVSVPRVHSQWLPD
-547 AIIVEE
+547 AIIVEQ

-562 NLINRGHTIRPYRW
+562 NLINRGHTIRSYRW

>member
-1 MNNTTEEQTQIGE
+1 MKKIECKKIFWAIVFLCLIQYPHAEPEYAKNGMVVSASRLASDAGVNILKKGGNAIDAAVATGFTLAVTHPQAGNIGGGGFLVAHTAYGE
-14 RDRAITQHLLSN
+14 SFSLDFREMAPSMAHRDMYLDDSSNVVPGLSLYSHLAAGTPGSVDGLLRIWRDHGSG
-26 NIIEDD
+26 NIS
-32 KGLIG
+32 LRQL
-37 KCGDWINFEPT
+37 
-48 LLPPQTIKCNN
+48 LLPAIQLA
-59 HSCRTCRRERIEKLQ
+59 ERGFSIS
-74 LKHYL
+74 YGFARV
-79 LNKEFREI
+79 LNIF
-87 GGHILLFTLTIHHT
+87 
-101 KEHTLPFLHERF
+101 
-113 TKSLSQM
+113 
-120 KGGRGWKKLKDM
+120 
-132 TDYIYHYDNIEIQN
+132 
-146 TNNSG
+146 
-151 HHYHDHLTYGY
+151 HDFF
-162 INDDVSI
+162 INDDGAKAVFI
-169 NEIQDQ
+169 K
-175 LFNTWNHYT
+175 
-184 RKNGLRSSKK
+184 KNGEPWRAGDKLVQRDLARTLK
-194 YLDVSPSL
+194 LI
-202 YGGHSRSR
+202 SRKGR
-210 SVKSIEESEGIKG
+210 AGFYEGKTAQLIK
-223 TLEYWESVSREYEN
+223 REMAEGN
-237 QPNYIHPDKTP
+237 GFIT
-248 EEVMLEIK
+248 K
-256 DLNKIFS
+256 D
-263 KSKRGRIERDRNIP
+263 
-277 TPYIPF
+277 
-283 NQDTYTK
+283 
-290 EDLDNYHSVYRT
+290 DLDNYRSVYRT
-302 VITGNFKDLDIISMS
+302 VVTGNFKDLDIISMG

-360 ADRAEHMG
+360 ADRSEHMG

-454 NEMDDFSAKPGIP
+454 NEMDDFSAKPGSP

-533 AVSVPRIHSQWFPD
+533 AVSVPRVHSQWLPD
-547 AIIVEE
+547 AIIVEQ

-562 NLINRGHTIRPYRW
+562 NLINRGHIIRSYRW
-576 STIGQANGIMI
+576 GTIGQANGIMI

>member
-1 MNNTTEEQTQIGE
+1 MKKIECKKIFWTIVFLCLIQYSHAEPEYAKNGMVVSASRLASDAGVNILKKGGNAIDAAVATGFTLAVTHPQAGNIGGGGFLVAHMAYGE
-14 RDRAITQHLLSN
+14 SFSLDFREMAPSMAHRDMYLDDSSNVVPGLSLYSHMAAGTPGSVDGLLRIWRDHGSG
-26 NIIEDD
+26 NIS
-32 KGLIG
+32 LRQL
-37 KCGDWINFEPT
+37 
-48 LLPPQTIKCNN
+48 LLPAIQLA
-59 HSCRTCRRERIEKLQ
+59 ERGFSIS
-74 LKHYL
+74 YGFARV
-79 LNKEFREI
+79 LNVF
-87 GGHILLFTLTIHHT
+87 
-101 KEHTLPFLHERF
+101 
-113 TKSLSQM
+113 
-120 KGGRGWKKLKDM
+120 
-132 TDYIYHYDNIEIQN
+132 
-146 TNNSG
+146 
-151 HHYHDHLTYGY
+151 HDFF
-162 INDDVSI
+162 INDDGAKAVFI
-169 NEIQDQ
+169 K
-175 LFNTWNHYT
+175 
-184 RKNGLRSSKK
+184 KNGEPWRAGDKLVQRDLARTLK
-194 YLDVSPSL
+194 LI
-202 YGGHSRSR
+202 SRKGR
-210 SVKSIEESEGIKG
+210 AGFYEGKTAQLIK
-223 TLEYWESVSREYEN
+223 REMVEGN
-237 QPNYIHPDKTP
+237 GFIT
-248 EEVMLEIK
+248 K
-256 DLNKIFS
+256 D
-263 KSKRGRIERDRNIP
+263 
-277 TPYIPF
+277 
-283 NQDTYTK
+283 
-290 EDLDNYHSVYRT
+290 DLDNYRSVYRT
-302 VITGNFKDLDIISMS
+302 VVTENFKDLDIVSMG

-360 ADRAEHMG
+360 ADRAEHIG

-454 NEMDDFSAKPGIP
+454 NEMDDFSAKPGTP

-533 AVSVPRIHSQWFPD
+533 AVSVPRVHSQWLPD
-547 AIIVEE
+547 AIIVEQ

>member
-1 MNNTTEEQTQIGE
+1 MKKIECKKIFWTIVFLCLIQYSHAEPEYAKNGMVVSASRLASDAGVNILKKGGNAIDAAVATGFTLAVTHPQAGNIGGGGFLVAHMAYGE
-14 RDRAITQHLLSN
+14 SFSLDFREMAPSMAHRDMYLDDSSNVVPGLSLYSHLAAGTPGSVDGLLRIWRDHGSG
-26 NIIEDD
+26 NIS
-32 KGLIG
+32 LRQL
-37 KCGDWINFEPT
+37 
-48 LLPPQTIKCNN
+48 LLPAIQLA
-59 HSCRTCRRERIEKLQ
+59 ERGFSIS
-74 LKHYL
+74 YGFARV
-79 LNKEFREI
+79 LNIF
-87 GGHILLFTLTIHHT
+87 
-101 KEHTLPFLHERF
+101 
-113 TKSLSQM
+113 
-120 KGGRGWKKLKDM
+120 
-132 TDYIYHYDNIEIQN
+132 
-146 TNNSG
+146 
-151 HHYHDHLTYGY
+151 HDFF
-162 INDDVSI
+162 INDDGAKAVFI
-169 NEIQDQ
+169 K
-175 LFNTWNHYT
+175 
-184 RKNGLRSSKK
+184 KNGEPWRAGDKLVQRDLARTLK
-194 YLDVSPSL
+194 LI
-202 YGGHSRSR
+202 SRKGR
-210 SVKSIEESEGIKG
+210 AGFYEG
-223 TLEYWESVSREYEN
+223 
-237 QPNYIHPDKTP
+237 KTAQ
-248 EEVMLEIK
+248 L
-256 DLNKIFS
+256 
-263 KSKRGRIERDRNIP
+263 IEREMAEGNGFI
-277 TPYIPF
+277 
-283 NQDTYTK
+283 TK
-290 EDLDNYHSVYRT
+290 DDLDNYRSVYRT
-302 VITGNFKDLDIISMS
+302 VVTGDFKDLDIISMG

-454 NEMDDFSAKPGIP
+454 NEMDDFSAKPGTP

-533 AVSVPRIHSQWFPD
+533 AVSVPRVHSQWLPD

-562 NLINRGHTIRPYRW
+562 NLINRGHTIRSYRW

>member
-1 MNNTTEEQTQIGE
+1 MKKIECKKIFWAIVFLCLIQYSHAEPEYAKNGMVVSASRLASDAGVNILKKGGNAIDAAVATGFTLAVTHPQAGNIGGGGFLVAHMAYGE
-14 RDRAITQHLLSN
+14 SFSLDFREMAPSMAHRDMYLDDSSNVVPGLSLYSHLATGTPGSVDGLLRIWRDHGSG
-26 NIIEDD
+26 NIS
-32 KGLIG
+32 LRQL
-37 KCGDWINFEPT
+37 
-48 LLPPQTIKCNN
+48 LLPAIQLA
-59 HSCRTCRRERIEKLQ
+59 ERGFSIS
-74 LKHYL
+74 YGFARV
-79 LNKEFREI
+79 LNIF
-87 GGHILLFTLTIHHT
+87 
-101 KEHTLPFLHERF
+101 
-113 TKSLSQM
+113 
-120 KGGRGWKKLKDM
+120 
-132 TDYIYHYDNIEIQN
+132 
-146 TNNSG
+146 
-151 HHYHDHLTYGY
+151 HDFF
-162 INDDVSI
+162 INDDGAKAVFI
-169 NEIQDQ
+169 K
-175 LFNTWNHYT
+175 
-184 RKNGLRSSKK
+184 KNGEPWRAGDKLVQRDLARTLK
-194 YLDVSPSL
+194 LI
-202 YGGHSRSR
+202 SRKGR
-210 SVKSIEESEGIKG
+210 AGFYEGKTAQLIK
-223 TLEYWESVSREYEN
+223 REMAEGN
-237 QPNYIHPDKTP
+237 GFIT
-248 EEVMLEIK
+248 K
-256 DLNKIFS
+256 D
-263 KSKRGRIERDRNIP
+263 
-277 TPYIPF
+277 
-283 NQDTYTK
+283 
-290 EDLDNYHSVYRT
+290 DLDNYRSVYRT
-302 VITGNFKDLDIISMS
+302 VVTGDFKDLDIISMG

-322 GVLLIQMLNMLEQ
+322 GVLLVQMLNMLEQ

-454 NEMDDFSAKPGIP
+454 NEMDDFSAKPGTP

-533 AVSVPRIHSQWFPD
+533 AVSVPRVHSQWLPD
-547 AIIVEE
+547 AIIVEQ

-562 NLINRGHTIRPYRW
+562 NLINRGHTIRSYRW

>member
-1 MNNTTEEQTQIGE
+1 MKKIECKKIFWTIIFLCLIQYSHAEPEYAKNGMVVSASRLASDAGVNILKKGGNAIDAAVATGFTLAVTHPQAGNIGGGGFLVAHTAYGE
-14 RDRAITQHLLSN
+14 SFSLDFREMAPSMAHRDMYLDDSSNVVPGLSLYSHLAAGTPGSVDGLLRIWRDHGSG
-26 NIIEDD
+26 NIS
-32 KGLIG
+32 LRQL
-37 KCGDWINFEPT
+37 
-48 LLPPQTIKCNN
+48 LLPAIQLA
-59 HSCRTCRRERIEKLQ
+59 ERGFSIS
-74 LKHYL
+74 YGFARV
-79 LNKEFREI
+79 LNIF
-87 GGHILLFTLTIHHT
+87 
-101 KEHTLPFLHERF
+101 
-113 TKSLSQM
+113 
-120 KGGRGWKKLKDM
+120 
-132 TDYIYHYDNIEIQN
+132 
-146 TNNSG
+146 
-151 HHYHDHLTYGY
+151 HDFF
-162 INDDVSI
+162 INDDGAKAVFI
-169 NEIQDQ
+169 K
-175 LFNTWNHYT
+175 
-184 RKNGLRSSKK
+184 KNGEPWRAGDKLVQRDLARTLK
-194 YLDVSPSL
+194 LI
-202 YGGHSRSR
+202 SRKGR
-210 SVKSIEESEGIKG
+210 AGFYEGKTAQLIK
-223 TLEYWESVSREYEN
+223 REMAEGN
-237 QPNYIHPDKTP
+237 GFIT
-248 EEVMLEIK
+248 K
-256 DLNKIFS
+256 D
-263 KSKRGRIERDRNIP
+263 
-277 TPYIPF
+277 
-283 NQDTYTK
+283 
-290 EDLDNYHSVYRT
+290 DLDNYRSVYRT
-302 VITGNFKDLDIISMS
+302 VVTGDFKDLDIISMG

-322 GVLLIQMLNMLEQ
+322 GVLLIQMFNMLEQ

-394 MEKATKSSV
+394 MKKATKSSV

-454 NEMDDFSAKPGIP
+454 NEMDDFSAKPGTP

-533 AVSVPRIHSQWFPD
+533 AVSVPRVHSQWLPD
-547 AIIVEE
+547 AIIVEQ

-562 NLINRGHTIRPYRW
+562 NLINRGHTIRSYRW

>member
-1 MNNTTEEQTQIGE
+1 MKKIECKKIFWAIVFLCLIQYSHAEPEYAKNGMVVSASRLASDAGVNILKKGGNAIDAAVATGFTLAVTHPQAGNIGGGGFLVAHMAYGE
-14 RDRAITQHLLSN
+14 SFSLDFREMAPSMAHRDMYLDDSSNVVPGLSLYSHLATGTPGSVDGLLRIWRDHGSG
-26 NIIEDD
+26 NIS
-32 KGLIG
+32 LRQL
-37 KCGDWINFEPT
+37 
-48 LLPPQTIKCNN
+48 LLPAIQLA
-59 HSCRTCRRERIEKLQ
+59 ERGFSIS
-74 LKHYL
+74 YGFARV
-79 LNKEFREI
+79 LNIF
-87 GGHILLFTLTIHHT
+87 
-101 KEHTLPFLHERF
+101 
-113 TKSLSQM
+113 
-120 KGGRGWKKLKDM
+120 
-132 TDYIYHYDNIEIQN
+132 
-146 TNNSG
+146 
-151 HHYHDHLTYGY
+151 HDFF
-162 INDDVSI
+162 INDDGAKAVFI
-169 NEIQDQ
+169 K
-175 LFNTWNHYT
+175 
-184 RKNGLRSSKK
+184 KNGEPWRAGDKLVQRDLARTLK
-194 YLDVSPSL
+194 LI
-202 YGGHSRSR
+202 SRKGR
-210 SVKSIEESEGIKG
+210 AGFYEGKTAQLIK
-223 TLEYWESVSREYEN
+223 REMAEGN
-237 QPNYIHPDKTP
+237 GFIT
-248 EEVMLEIK
+248 K
-256 DLNKIFS
+256 D
-263 KSKRGRIERDRNIP
+263 
-277 TPYIPF
+277 
-283 NQDTYTK
+283 
-290 EDLDNYHSVYRT
+290 DLDNYRSVYRT
-302 VITGNFKDLDIISMS
+302 VVTGNFKELDIISMG

-454 NEMDDFSAKPGIP
+454 NEMDDFSAKPGTP

-533 AVSVPRIHSQWFPD
+533 AVSVPRVHSQWLPD
-547 AIIVEE
+547 AIIVEQ

-562 NLINRGHTIRPYRW
+562 NLINRGHTIRSYRW

-587 GEKGFYGGADPRGE
+587 GEKGVYGGADPRGE

>member
-1 MNNTTEEQTQIGE
+1 MKKIECKKIFWAIVFLCLIQYSHAEPEYAKNGMVVSASRLASEAGVNILKKGGNAIDAAVATGFTLAVTHPQAGNIGGGGFLVAHTAYGE
-14 RDRAITQHLLSN
+14 SFSLDFREMAPSMAHRDMYLDDSSNVVHGLSLYSHLAAGTPGSVDGLLKIWRDHGSG
-26 NIIEDD
+26 NIS
-32 KGLIG
+32 LRQL
-37 KCGDWINFEPT
+37 
-48 LLPPQTIKCNN
+48 LLPAIQLA
-59 HSCRTCRRERIEKLQ
+59 ERGFPISYGFAQ
-74 LKHYL
+74 V
-79 LNKEFREI
+79 LNIF
-87 GGHILLFTLTIHHT
+87 
-101 KEHTLPFLHERF
+101 
-113 TKSLSQM
+113 
-120 KGGRGWKKLKDM
+120 
-132 TDYIYHYDNIEIQN
+132 
-146 TNNSG
+146 
-151 HHYHDHLTYGY
+151 HDFF
-162 INDDVSI
+162 INDDGAKAVFI
-169 NEIQDQ
+169 K
-175 LFNTWNHYT
+175 
-184 RKNGLRSSKK
+184 KNGEPWRAGDKLVQRDLARTLK
-194 YLDVSPSL
+194 LI
-202 YGGHSRSR
+202 SRKGR
-210 SVKSIEESEGIKG
+210 AGFYEG
-223 TLEYWESVSREYEN
+223 
-237 QPNYIHPDKTP
+237 KTAQ
-248 EEVMLEIK
+248 L
-256 DLNKIFS
+256 
-263 KSKRGRIERDRNIP
+263 IEREMAEGNGFI
-277 TPYIPF
+277 
-283 NQDTYTK
+283 TK
-290 EDLDNYHSVYRT
+290 DDLDNYHSVYRT

-454 NEMDDFSAKPGIP
+454 NEMDDFSAKPGSP

-533 AVSVPRIHSQWFPD
+533 AVSVPRVHSQWLPD
-547 AIIVEE
+547 AIIVEQ

-562 NLINRGHTIRPYRW
+562 NLINRGHIIRSYRW
-576 STIGQANGIMI
+576 GTIGQANGIMI

>member
-1 MNNTTEEQTQIGE
+1 MKKIECKKIFWTIVFLCLIQYSHAEPEYAKNGMVVSASRLASDAGVNILKKGGNAIDAAVATGFTLAVTHPQAGNIGGGGFLVAHTAYGE
-14 RDRAITQHLLSN
+14 SFSLDFREMAPSMAHRDMYLDDSSNVVPGLSLYSHLAAGTPGSVDGLLRIWRDHGSG
-26 NIIEDD
+26 NIS
-32 KGLIG
+32 LRQL
-37 KCGDWINFEPT
+37 
-48 LLPPQTIKCNN
+48 LLPAIQLA
-59 HSCRTCRRERIEKLQ
+59 ERGFSIS
-74 LKHYL
+74 YGFARV
-79 LNKEFREI
+79 LNVF
-87 GGHILLFTLTIHHT
+87 
-101 KEHTLPFLHERF
+101 
-113 TKSLSQM
+113 
-120 KGGRGWKKLKDM
+120 
-132 TDYIYHYDNIEIQN
+132 
-146 TNNSG
+146 
-151 HHYHDHLTYGY
+151 HDFF
-162 INDDVSI
+162 INDDGAKAVFI
-169 NEIQDQ
+169 K
-175 LFNTWNHYT
+175 
-184 RKNGLRSSKK
+184 KNGEPWRAGDKLIQRDLARTLK
-194 YLDVSPSL
+194 LI
-202 YGGHSRSR
+202 SRKGR
-210 SVKSIEESEGIKG
+210 AGFYEGKTAQLIK
-223 TLEYWESVSREYEN
+223 REMAEGN
-237 QPNYIHPDKTP
+237 GFIT
-248 EEVMLEIK
+248 K
-256 DLNKIFS
+256 D
-263 KSKRGRIERDRNIP
+263 
-277 TPYIPF
+277 
-283 NQDTYTK
+283 
-290 EDLDNYHSVYRT
+290 DLDNYRSVYRT
-302 VITGNFKDLDIISMS
+302 VVTKNFKDLDIVSMG

-454 NEMDDFSAKPGIP
+454 NEMDDFSAKPGTP

-533 AVSVPRIHSQWFPD
+533 AVSVPRVHSQWLPD
-547 AIIVEE
+547 AIIVEQ